1 MAAAARHTVN
11 RGYQQL
17 IAARL
22 DRATRTRIDAL
33 FARTPGV
40 SRSAWDTVK
49 REPKRPTTRQMK
61 EVLERLHWLQAL
73 DVSSAVFSEMPTNKL
88 QQFATEAKTLDASD
102 MHLLTPHKRY
112 ALAATLIQVQAA
124 KALDDLAEMFVRRV
138 QKLHQKGQQ
147 ALAQYRNDQSAQT
160 DTLIALFSDVV
171 TAYMEDGTKEERF
184 DAIAVILGEHPQEF
198 LDRCEEH
205 RTYAGNTYVPFLP
218 RFYRSPR
225 SVLLRFL
232 ESVPLRSTS
241 QDRAL
246 EKAIAFLLEYRH
258 LKGPRLDG
266 IRRLDLSWIPH
277 QWWRFVTGEG
287 EQKRLITEVDR
298 RYFELCLFTQIV
310 LDLKSGDLCVPG
322 SGVFSDYR
330 DQLISWEDYEQGVDE
345 YGEQVGLPVE
355 SKAFVQS
362 LRTWLESVAAATD
375 ASFPNNAHARI
386 EDGEVILHRLERTP
400 TPEGLRT
407 IETLL
412 RERLPEINIVD
423 VLSETEHWLQWTHF
437 FRPLSGFAAKIASP
451 RARYVTTTFCYGCNL
466 GPVQTAR
473 SVSGIDRRQLA
484 WVNHRHVTEEYLD
497 KAIISVSNAYN
508 RFTLPRFWGSGKH
521 ASADGTKWDVY
532 EQNLLAEYHLRY
544 GGWGG
549 IGYYHVSDLYIALF
563 SHFIPCRV
571 WEGIYILD
579 GVANN
584 PSEIQPDI
592 LHADT
597 QGQSA
602 PIFGLAH
609 LLGIKLMPRIRNWQD
624 LKLFR
629 PTRYSRYDHIDELF
643 TDSIDWEL
651 IDTFLPDLLRIA
663 LSIKAGRI
671 TPSTILRRLGTYS
684 RKNRLY
690 LAMRELGYA
699 VRTGFLLQYLS
710 DIDLRKTIHG
720 ATNKSEAFNQ
730 FTKWLFCGGEGVI
743 GENDRDAQRKIV
755 KYNHLVANLLIFHNV
770 VRMTK
775 IIRELLAE
783 GYPITDTV
791 LAALSPYQTAHV
803 NRFGQYTLDLDRE
816 PGPIEYEVSLH
827 IGHQAPA

>member
-1 MAAAARHTVN
+1 
-11 RGYQQL
+11 
-17 IAARL
+17 
-22 DRATRTRIDAL
+22 
-33 FARTPGV
+33 
-40 SRSAWDTVK
+40 
-49 REPKRPTTRQMK
+49 
-61 EVLERLHWLQAL
+61 
-73 DVSSAVFSEMPTNKL
+73 
-88 QQFATEAKTLDASD
+88 
-102 MHLLTPHKRY
+102 
-112 ALAATLIQVQAA
+112 
-124 KALDDLAEMFVRRV
+124 
-138 QKLHQKGQQ
+138 
-147 ALAQYRNDQSAQT
+147 
-160 DTLIALFSDVV
+160 
-171 TAYMEDGTKEERF
+171 
-184 DAIAVILGEHPQEF
+184 
-198 LDRCEEH
+198 
-205 RTYAGNTYVPFLP
+205 
-218 RFYRSPR
+218 
-225 SVLLRFL
+225 
-232 ESVPLRSTS
+232 
-241 QDRAL
+241 
-246 EKAIAFLLEYRH
+246 
-258 LKGPRLDG
+258 
-266 IRRLDLSWIPH
+266 
-277 QWWRFVTGEG
+277 
-287 EQKRLITEVDR
+287 
-298 RYFELCLFTQIV
+298 V

-355 SKAFVQS
+355 RKAFVHS

-386 EDGEVILHRLERTP
+386 EDGEVILRRLERTP

-407 IETLL
+407 IEILV

-497 KAIISVSNAYN
+497 KAIVSVINAYN

-521 ASADGTKWDVY
+521 ASADGTKWDIY

-563 SHFIPCRV
+563 SHFIPCGV

-730 FTKWLFCGGEGVI
+730 FTKWLFFGGEGVI

-783 GYPITDTV
+783 GYPITDAV

-827 IGHQAPA
+827 IGHQTPA